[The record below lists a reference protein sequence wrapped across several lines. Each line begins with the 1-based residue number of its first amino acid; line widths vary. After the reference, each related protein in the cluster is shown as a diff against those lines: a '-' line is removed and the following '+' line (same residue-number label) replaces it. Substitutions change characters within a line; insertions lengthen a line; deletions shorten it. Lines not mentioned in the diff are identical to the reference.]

1 MDLQRLKAPALAACV
16 IVGLSGAALAQSAPT
31 TSPAAPGT
39 ATTTTTPT
47 TTSSP
52 ALAGNTADTTRN
64 NDRGFDWGWLGLIGL
79 AGLAGLRRRD
89 QPVVG
94 TSSTLRN

>member
-1 MDLQRLKAPALAACV
+1 MDLQHLKAPTLAAFV
-16 IVGLSGAALAQSAPT
+16 IIGLSSAAFAQSTPT
-31 TSPAAPGT
+31 TPPAAPGT

-47 TTSSP
+47 ATSSP